1 LKTVSNVINFTNL
14 FKSVKTVKLNIKM
27 LYRANS
33 CNKQK
38 FSRFSISFVGRYFLN
53 LLHNIF
59 FVLLLTLGIV
69 TSVTEFKLNFI
80 QTSLILKFLKKN
92 SKNIFNFL
100 LLVLGLILSFNNIPY
115 EEVSELMMILILHT
129 KKPLYLC
136 CKIKLTIQVR
146 FMKRLVKDIVLTPIQ
161 KKYIAQGTELFLSC
175 IFSTPF
181 RTKDE
186 FILRVWRYVEHCGL
200 GEDLFK
206 QTLLKGFFSKLT
218 FSKEQI
224 AFFAKKHD
232 SLNKVILEDKNEI
245 VDVRNFLEYSTMQ
258 KFANSSQQ
266 IQSLT
271 SLNESPK
278 ILNKKKK
285 IQTDAEETLQK
296 SKGTQQSLYDAK
308 VTVETIHG
316 NIEYSCDIKAGN
328 NMFEPFTRVIGNIW
342 LKEDKKP
349 FAITNNEISLAQI
362 QASRLHVLKNY
373 LKYNSDL
380 LDKNQIEVFNGFFD
394 EFKCLLSLDISDVKK
409 NAIIQEALL
418 KILVYNLPN
427 LNASFYVISQMEN
440 FKFNPL
446 FEERLAVYIKPDIF
460 NNYENFHKFMHNA
473 INIYQNAF
481 EIDLIR
487 NIENSKGTF
496 WAGTGFENIAND
508 VFN

>member
-1 LKTVSNVINFTNL
+1 
-14 FKSVKTVKLNIKM
+14 
-27 LYRANS
+27 
-33 CNKQK
+33 
-38 FSRFSISFVGRYFLN
+38 
-53 LLHNIF
+53 
-59 FVLLLTLGIV
+59 
-69 TSVTEFKLNFI
+69 
-80 QTSLILKFLKKN
+80 
-92 SKNIFNFL
+92 
-100 LLVLGLILSFNNIPY
+100 
-115 EEVSELMMILILHT
+115 
-129 KKPLYLC
+129 
-136 CKIKLTIQVR
+136 
-146 FMKRLVKDIVLTPIQ
+146 
-161 KKYIAQGTELFLSC
+161 
-175 IFSTPF
+175 
-181 RTKDE
+181 
-186 FILRVWRYVEHCGL
+186 
-200 GEDLFK
+200 
-206 QTLLKGFFSKLT
+206 
-218 FSKEQI
+218 
-224 AFFAKKHD
+224 
-232 SLNKVILEDKNEI
+232 
-245 VDVRNFLEYSTMQ
+245 
-258 KFANSSQQ
+258 
-266 IQSLT
+266 
-271 SLNESPK
+271 
-278 ILNKKKK
+278 
-285 IQTDAEETLQK
+285 
-296 SKGTQQSLYDAK
+296 
-308 VTVETIHG
+308 
-316 NIEYSCDIKAGN
+316 
-328 NMFEPFTRVIGNIW
+328 MFEPFTRVIGNIW

-394 EFKCLLSLDISDVKK
+394 EFKCILSLDISDVKK